1 MMIKELLARHCGG
14 VREVHDNQFGFLC
27 SGVRFG
33 KTLSLTTD
41 QLGILEDTVADPSS
55 SLLNYES
62 VMVSKITSTLY
73 FFLTVSVNNLK
84 LSSVT

>member
-55 SLLNYES
+55 SALLKEMISSPEEPELMILNYFLLNN
-62 VMVSKITSTLY
+62 KAGL
-73 FFLTVSVNNLK
+73 
-84 LSSVT
+84 